1 MGRNEKKPARGKR
14 RERFAKIRE
23 EKEKTK
29 GRKRDVDEILDDLD
43 GSEPNEQTKKIPRTV
58 ENTKIVDE
66 TVIKPGDEEVELDL
80 KNDEFESHWD
90 PEIERNPRVLI
101 TTSDNPHKRTIQLC
115 RELKTIL
122 PKSEFRFRNRSAIKK
137 IIKGCIERNYTD
149 LIVINENRREPNG
162 MLVVHLPN
170 GPTAK
175 FRLSSVKLTD
185 EIPHPRRPPTYNRP
199 ELILNNFDTRLG
211 QTIGRMFACLFP
223 KLPKFKCQ
231 TVCTFHNQRDF
242 IFFRYH
248 HYDIDEKTKSVSLR
262 ECGPQ
267 MTLKLMSLQ
276 SGLFDPQHGE
286 YEWMLKRHEMQKS
299 RKRFYV

>member
-1 MGRNEKKPARGKR
+1 MKRKMKKSRKKDT
-14 RERFAKIRE
+14 REMDMDVEETGGIRE
-23 EKEKTK
+23 KQ
-29 GRKRDVDEILDDLD
+29 V
-43 GSEPNEQTKKIPRTV
+43 PRTV
-58 ENTKIVDE
+58 ENTRIVDE
-66 TVIKPGDEEVELDL
+66 TVVDPNDQEIQLDL
-80 KNDEFESHWD
+80 KNDELESHWD
-90 PEIERNPRVLI
+90 PSNERNPKVLI
-101 TTSDNPHKRTIQLC
+101 TSSDNPHARTIQLC

-162 MLVVHLPN
+162 MLLVHLPN

-185 EIPHPRRPPTYNRP
+185 QIPHARKPPTFNKP
-199 ELILNNFDTRLG
+199 ELILNNFGTRLG
-211 QTIGRMFACLFP
+211 QTVGRMLACLFP
-223 KLPKFKCQ
+223 KLPRFKCQ
-231 TVCTFHNQRDF
+231 TACTFHNQRDF

-248 HYDIDEKTKSVSLR
+248 HYDIDEKRGDVSLR

-267 MTLKLMSLQ
+267 MTMKLMSLQ
-276 SGLFDPQHGE
+276 SGTFDPHGE

>member
-1 MGRNEKKPARGKR
+1 MDDKK
-14 RERFAKIRE
+14 
-23 EKEKTK
+23 
-29 GRKRDVDEILDDLD
+29 
-43 GSEPNEQTKKIPRTV
+43 KKQQPRTV
-58 ENTKIVDE
+58 ENTRIMDE
-66 TVIKPGDEEVELDL
+66 TLVDPNDEEVKLDL
-80 KNDEFESHWD
+80 KNDQLESHWD
-90 PEIERNPRVLI
+90 PNAERNPRVLI
-101 TTSDNPHKRTIQLC
+101 TTSDNPHTRTIQLC

-162 MLVVHLPN
+162 MLLVHLPD
-170 GPTAK
+170 GPTAR

-185 EIPHPRRPPTYNRP
+185 QIPHARRPPTFNRP
-199 ELILNNFDTRLG
+199 ELVLNHFETRLG
-211 QTIGRMFACLFP
+211 QSIGRMFACLFP

-248 HYDIDEKTKSVSLR
+248 HYDIDEKRGSVSLQ

-276 SGLFDPQHGE
+276 SGLFDPHGE

>member
-1 MGRNEKKPARGKR
+1 MRSKKIKKDPLL
-14 RERFAKIRE
+14 EP
-23 EKEKTK
+23 T
-29 GRKRDVDEILDDLD
+29 DDDDLKQ
-43 GSEPNEQTKKIPRTV
+43 PNIPRTV
-58 ENTKIVDE
+58 ENTRITDE
-66 TVIKPGDEEVELDL
+66 TLVDSNNEEVKLDL
-80 KNDEFESHWD
+80 KNDELESHWD
-90 PEIERNPRVLI
+90 PNNERNPRVLI
-101 TTSDNPHKRTIQLC
+101 TSSDNPHARTIQLC

-137 IIKGCIERNYTD
+137 IIRGCIERNYTD

-162 MLVVHLPN
+162 MLLVHLPN

-175 FRLSSVKLTD
+175 FRISSVKLTD
-185 EIPHPRRPPTYNRP
+185 QIPRARKPPTYNRP
-199 ELILNNFDTRLG
+199 EVILNHFETRLG

-248 HYDIDEKTKSVSLR
+248 HYEIDEKNAEVSLR

-267 MTLKLMSLQ
+267 MTLKLHSLQ
-276 SGLFDPQHGE
+276 TGTFDPKYGE
-286 YEWMLKRHEMQKS
+286 FEWILKRHEMQKS
-299 RKRFYV
+299 RKRFYL

>member
-1 MGRNEKKPARGKR
+1 MHERIQDLFKMEHKKKQ
-14 RERFAKIRE
+14 E
-23 EKEKTK
+23 
-29 GRKRDVDEILDDLD
+29 
-43 GSEPNEQTKKIPRTV
+43 PRTV
-58 ENTKIVDE
+58 ENTRIMDE
-66 TVIKPGDEEVELDL
+66 TLVDPNDEEVKIDIR
-80 KNDEFESHWD
+80 NDELESHWD
-90 PEIERNPRVLI
+90 PSNEQNPRVLI
-101 TTSDNPHKRTIQLC
+101 TTSDNPHTRTIQLC
-115 RELKTIL
+115 RELKTVI

-162 MLVVHLPN
+162 MLLVHLPN

-185 EIPHPRRPPTYNRP
+185 QIKHARRPPTFNRP
-199 ELILNNFDTRLG
+199 ELVLNHFETRLG
-211 QTIGRMFACLFP
+211 QSIGRMFACLFP
-223 KLPKFKCQ
+223 KLPRFKCK

-248 HYDIDEKTKSVSLR
+248 HYDIDEKRGTVSLQ

-276 SGLFDPQHGE
+276 SGLFDPHGE